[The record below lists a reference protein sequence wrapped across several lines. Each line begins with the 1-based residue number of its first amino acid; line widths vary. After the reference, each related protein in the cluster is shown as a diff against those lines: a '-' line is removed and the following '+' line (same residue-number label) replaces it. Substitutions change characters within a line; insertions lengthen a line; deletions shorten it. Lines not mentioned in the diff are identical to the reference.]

1 MSEEVA
7 RIPEK
12 VEKVDENVVEN
23 ATPEAAPV
31 LAPKKM
37 GRPAGAK
44 DRAPRKK
51 KITIVEE
58 PLAVVETQPERAESP
73 KRAPPQQ
80 KAPPPIPVVELAPE
94 PRAGGVRGAPE
105 GSGEAAPSPRTV
117 LREASR
123 NILELKRLESS
134 ARKTNL
140 REIYSRGLRGL

>member
-7 RIPEK
+7 TIPEK
-12 VEKVDENVVEN
+12 VEKLDENVVEN
-23 ATPEAAPV
+23 STPEAAPV

-58 PLAVVETQPERAESP
+58 PLAVAVTEPERAEPP
-73 KRAPPQQ
+73 KTAPPQKQ
-80 KAPPPIPVVELAPE
+80 TAPPPSPVVELAPE
-94 PRAGGVRGAPE
+94 P
-105 GSGEAAPSPRTV
+105 PSPRTV

-123 NILELKRLESS
+123 NILELKRLEGSV
-134 ARKTNL
+134 RKTKL

>member
-7 RIPEK
+7 TIPEK
-12 VEKVDENVVEN
+12 VEKLDENVVEN
-23 ATPEAAPV
+23 STPEAAPV

-58 PLAVVETQPERAESP
+58 PLAVALTEPERAEPP
-73 KRAPPQQ
+73 KTAPPQKQ
-80 KAPPPIPVVELAPE
+80 TAPPPSPVVELAPE
-94 PRAGGVRGAPE
+94 PRARGA
-105 GSGEAAPSPRTV
+105 SDEAAPSPRTV

-123 NILELKRLESS
+123 NILELKRLEGSV
-134 ARKTNL
+134 RKTNL

>member
-7 RIPEK
+7 TIPEK
-12 VEKVDENVVEN
+12 VEKLDENVVEN
-23 ATPEAAPV
+23 STPEAAPV

-58 PLAVVETQPERAESP
+58 PLVETKPEPAESP
-73 KRAPPQQ
+73 KTAPPQKQ
-80 KAPPPIPVVELAPE
+80 TAPPPSPVVELAPE
-94 PRAGGVRGAPE
+94 P
-105 GSGEAAPSPRTV
+105 PSPRTV

-123 NILELKRLESS
+123 NILELKRLEGSV
-134 ARKTNL
+134 RKTNL

>member
-7 RIPEK
+7 TIPEK
-12 VEKVDENVVEN
+12 VEKLDENVVEN
-23 ATPEAAPV
+23 STPEAAPV

-58 PLAVVETQPERAESP
+58 PLVETKPEPADPP
-73 KRAPPQQ
+73 KMAPPQKQ
-80 KAPPPIPVVELAPE
+80 TAPPPSPVVELAPA
-94 PRAGGVRGAPE
+94 PRAEEAP
-105 GSGEAAPSPRTV
+105 PSPRTV

-123 NILELKRLESS
+123 NILELKRLEGSV
-134 ARKTNL
+134 RKTNL